1 MKARWRTD
9 AVEWD
14 TSVLD
19 SLNHLQYY
27 KDTEWTVCSPATA
40 VSYTHLVREME
51 LLSPDEKAETS
62 VLYQNPYWS
71 TKIGEVAEE

>member
-1 MKARWRTD
+1 MGIPGRRHIISD
-9 AVEWD
+9 PV
-14 TSVLD
+14 
-19 SLNHLQYY
+19 
-27 KDTEWTVCSPATA
+27 P
-40 VSYTHLVREME
+40 VREME